1 MDLSKVFDLMGD
13 ENINKTDIFKLV
25 DDVRKMD
32 LNDENSL
39 RNIIKRAS
47 NIANKDISKEK
58 EDDLVNRIKQ
68 DGLPSNIMD
77 LF

>member
-32 LNDENSL
+32 LNDEDSL
-39 RNIIKRAS
+39 RNIIRRAS
-47 NIANKDISKEK
+47 NIANKDISKDK

>member
-1 MDLSKVFDLMGD
+1 MDLSKIFDLMGD

-32 LNDENSL
+32 LDDENSL
-39 RNIIKRAS
+39 RNIIRRAS
-47 NIANKDISKEK
+47 NIANKDISKDK
-58 EDDLVNRIKQ
+58 EDDLINRIKQ

>member
-1 MDLSKVFDLMGD
+1 MDLSKVFDLMGN

-25 DDVRKMD
+25 DDVRRMD

-39 RNIIKRAS
+39 RNIIRRAS
-47 NIANKDISKEK
+47 SIANKDISKEK
-58 EDDLVNRIKQ
+58 EDDLINRIKQ

>member
-1 MDLSKVFDLMGD
+1 MDLSKVFNLMGD
-13 ENINKTDIFKLV
+13 ENINKADIFKLV
-25 DDVRKMD
+25 DDVRRMD

-47 NIANKDISKEK
+47 DIANKDISKEK

>member
-1 MDLSKVFDLMGD
+1 MDLSKIFDLMGD

-25 DDVRKMD
+25 DDVRRMD

-39 RNIIKRAS
+39 RSIIKKAS